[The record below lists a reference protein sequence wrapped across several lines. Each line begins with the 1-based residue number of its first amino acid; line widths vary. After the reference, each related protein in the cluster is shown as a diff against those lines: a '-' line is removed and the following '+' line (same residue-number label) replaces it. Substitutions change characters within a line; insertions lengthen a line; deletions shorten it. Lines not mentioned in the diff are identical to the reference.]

1 MLFITIFVA
10 LVFPLIIPA
19 AGWPPAASF
28 DLNDPAA
35 ARAKAG
41 QLYAIEDLGEQG
53 RAWCAL
59 SPPELRAIARHSSM
73 SNTITTTTRTN
84 RQGAIHAESVAVE
97 PAPNQDELID
107 AAVQF
112 VTDSCRYEIWAVT
125 QAMQAADDETEM
137 LEILCRLPRQGRSIY
152 LQNFL
157 LTAARSHSD
166 TATGADGETITTTI
180 DYPPE
185 PVDAAGLA
193 EMLDGLAAAC
203 APNSPAP

>member
-10 LVFPLIIPA
+10 LVVPLIIPA
-19 AGWPPAASF
+19 AGWQTASF
-28 DLNDPAA
+28 DLSDPAA
-35 ARAKAG
+35 ARARVG

-73 SNTITTTTRTN
+73 SNTITTTTRTD
-84 RQGAIHAESVAVE
+84 RHGAIHAESVAVE
-97 PAPNQDELID
+97 PAPNQAELIA

-112 VTDSCRYEIWAVT
+112 ITDSCRYDVWSVAQAT
-125 QAMQAADDETEM
+125 QSAADETAM

-157 LTAARSHSD
+157 LTIARSHSHT
-166 TATGADGETITTTI
+166 TATNGETITTTI
-180 DYPPE
+180 NYPPE
-185 PVDAAGLA
+185 PVDQAGLA
-193 EMLDGLAAAC
+193 EMLDGIAAAC
-203 APNSPAP
+203 PAETPAP

>member
-1 MLFITIFVA
+1 MLFITIFVS

-19 AGWPPAASF
+19 AGWQTASF

-35 ARAKAG
+35 AQAKAG
-41 QLYAIEDLGEQG
+41 QLFAIADLGEQG

-97 PAPNQDELID
+97 PAPNQAELID

-112 VTDSCRYEIWAVT
+112 ITDSCRYDVWSVT
-125 QAMQAADDETEM
+125 QAMQAAADESATM
-137 LEILCRLPRQGRSIY
+137 DILCRLPRQGRSIY
-152 LQNFL
+152 LQTFL
-157 LTAARSHSD
+157 LPAARSHSD
-166 TATGADGETITTTI
+166 TTTAANGETITTTI

-185 PVDAAGLA
+185 PVDQAGLA

>member
-19 AGWPPAASF
+19 AGWQTASF
-28 DLNDPAA
+28 DLHDPAA

-73 SNTITTTTRTN
+73 SNTITTTTRSD
-84 RQGAIHAESVAVE
+84 RQGAIHAESVIVE
-97 PAPNQDELID
+97 PAPNQAELIA

-125 QAMQAADDETEM
+125 QAMQAAADETEM
-137 LEILCRLPRQGRSIY
+137 LEILCRLPLQGRSIY
-152 LQNFL
+152 LQSL
-157 LTAARSHSD
+157 LRTAARSHSHNS
-166 TATGADGETITTTI
+166 AANGETITTTI

-193 EMLDGLAAAC
+193 EMLDGVGAAC